1 VPAVRAT
8 ADEVKLSDY
17 RGTETIL
24 LVEDQPAV
32 RKLMRNLLSSLG
44 YQVLEAGDGNA
55 ALALVQQAREPFQM
69 MLTDLVMPG
78 MNGLELAAR
87 LIALRPGIRVL
98 YISGYADRMPEVAG
112 APNYQENSIAKP
124 FLAAELAAKVREV
137 LDRPGP
143 QT

>member
-1 VPAVRAT
+1 
-8 ADEVKLSDY
+8 
-17 RGTETIL
+17 
-24 LVEDQPAV
+24 
-32 RKLMRNLLSSLG
+32 
-44 YQVLEAGDGNA
+44 
-55 ALALVQQAREPFQM
+55 
-69 MLTDLVMPG
+69 

-112 APNYQENSIAKP
+112 APNLPGELHRQA

-143 QT
+143 QI